1 MIVASRTRRNGG
13 EVGSL
18 AHNTKNEVP
27 TSIFLFFKQA
37 CLRSHMYDALQ
48 TSVSSSSLHTQM
60 ETHAHTHDDLWIIYI
75 LPPPT
80 PVLAGVERELV
91 TRLSHAHGVE
101 FRLKRAS

>member
-48 TSVSSSSLHTQM
+48 TSVSSSSLHT
-60 ETHAHTHDDLWIIYI
+60 HRWKHTHTHMTTCGYI
-75 LPPPT
+75 LPPHT
-80 PVLAGVERELV
+80 PECLLEW
-91 TRLSHAHGVE
+91 S
-101 FRLKRAS
+101 ASS